1 MLANEILERTAS
13 EYLHG
18 GGVNLPAWTTLTTGI
33 TAAQTSMEI
42 GTRSTPGGGDI
53 VEFDDDSM
61 ELARTDVVSGTTV
74 TFQER
79 GYLETEAAAHNAGTR
94 VIFNNPYPKHLL
106 FQNLQGLIRQL
117 YGFSLYQRLTDTS
130 KTYNAITPIDLP
142 AGAKD
147 TQATILQARG
157 PGLGYIHLKK
167 GSHFEVLHAFTPPKV
182 QFFHGGRQG
191 FALTIP
197 YKAEYGVPAAL
208 TDDLTTLGIP
218 ESLQTELPAAIASRV
233 LAGKELPEAT
243 SEHIRRQLANSG
255 QPVGT
260 RISVSNALWNLFMR
274 AVQLERVRLMEQAP
288 PTIVFQ

>member
-1 MLANEILERTAS
+1 MLVNELLERTQS

-18 GGVNLPAWTTLTTGI
+18 GGVNLPAWTTLTNAI
-33 TAAQTSMEI
+33 TAAAGSMEI
-42 GTRSTPGGGDI
+42 GTRATPGSDDI
-53 VEFDDDSM
+53 IEFDDATM
-61 ELARTDVVSGTTV
+61 ELARTNVVSGTTV

-79 GYLETEAAAHNAGTR
+79 GYLETEAAAHDAGTR
-94 VIFNNPYPKHLL
+94 IIFNNPYAKHLL

-117 YGFSLYQRLTDTS
+117 YGFGLYQRKTDTS
-130 KTYNAITPIDLP
+130 LTYNAITPITLP

-157 PGLGYIHLKK
+157 SGLGYIQLKK
-167 GSHFEVLHAFTPPKV
+167 GSQFDVLHAFDPPKV
-182 QFFHGGRQG
+182 QFYGGGING

-197 YKAEYGVPAAL
+197 YKAEYGVPTAL

-218 ESLQTELPAAIASRV
+218 ESLQTEMPAAIASRV
-233 LAGKELPEAT
+233 LAGKELPETT
-243 SEHIRRQLANSG
+243 SEHIRRQLANQG

-260 RISVSNALWNLFMR
+260 RLSVSSALWNLFMR
-274 AVQLERVRLMEQAP
+274 AVGLERVRLMEANP